1 MGRSPNDEVTVGN
14 DRTTED
20 DPRSGSDEFDD
31 ARGRSSLDTF
41 IENVTSLARIP
52 MRGHPWLPGGRG
64 HRATTRDGDGDG
76 GQPNTPPATPR

>member
-1 MGRSPNDEVTVGN
+1 MSD

-20 DPRSGSDEFDD
+20 DPRSGTDEGGD
-31 ARGRSSLDTF
+31 ARERSSLDTF

-64 HRATTRDGDGDG
+64 HRATTRDSDG
-76 GQPNTPPATPR
+76 GQPDTPPATPR